1 MEDKENPVMDKVIST
16 KWGQNLMEEHMLLTI
31 QGKFPNLFNIS
42 SNLSSIGQQTRIQYL
57 KSKRK
62 RACVVKKMNQDIHEI
77 TQSIREKMVCRNWYS
92 WWLRTLISAIN
103 LYMEANFDINNV
115 ILFCNSQ
122 KETIWILC
130 WKA

>member
-1 MEDKENPVMDKVIST
+1 MTFIASKSGNITSWRIRKIHHWKVMDKVIST

-57 KSKRK
+57 KSNRK

-77 TQSIREKMVCRNWYS
+77 TQSIREKMVFRNWYS
-92 WWLRTLISAIN
+92 
-103 LYMEANFDINNV
+103 
-115 ILFCNSQ
+115 
-122 KETIWILC
+122 
-130 WKA
+130 